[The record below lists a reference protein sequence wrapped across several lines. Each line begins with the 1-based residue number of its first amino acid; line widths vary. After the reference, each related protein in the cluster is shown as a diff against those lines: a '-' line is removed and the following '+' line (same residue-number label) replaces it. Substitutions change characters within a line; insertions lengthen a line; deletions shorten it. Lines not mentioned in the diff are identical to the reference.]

1 MYLDLV
7 GPQFII
13 SLRQCLGDDWFEALE
28 YHFLALLEMITYG
41 MKVGWSLQRSDEQV
55 KAAEQLKAN
64 KGNRGKSKNTA
75 AG

>member
-13 SLRQCLGDDWFEALE
+13 SLRQCLGDEWYEALE
-28 YHFLALLEMITYG
+28 YHYLALFNMIIYG

-64 KGNRGKSKNTA
+64 RAAAKASKGKAK
-75 AG
+75 